1 MKYYLLFTIL
11 ILLSGAVK
19 AQVTIFPDVD
29 RQSEKFL
36 YIKKVELTDQYTI
49 VDFYFRPLGEAW
61 ICAENSFHISPYGS
75 NDLMYM
81 IMAKNITTCPK
92 MEKVGS
98 INEDLEFQLWF
109 PPLREKV
116 YKINIIE
123 KAKRGLNFYGV
134 DIINGQERPVPDSSS
149 LRTYEEFE
157 KYFNEHAD
165 SLDPIEG
172 IWHAVSKLDMYED
185 TKLIDRNYILEED
198 TIAILKDGDKF
209 VSFNIEGKN
218 LEVEYKWITGGR
230 GYYYQE
236 YYRELHEI
244 VSTYIKVSSTIQ
256 YEINY
261 EVPERMTRAI
271 LMSDYF
277 PQYRLQKNFLFKKK
291 YPDTEEIPVEIS
303 TDK

>member
-1 MKYYLLFTIL
+1 MKYYLLLLIF
-11 ILLSGAVK
+11 ILLSGFAK
-19 AQVTIFPDVD
+19 AQVTIFPEVD
-29 RQSEKFL
+29 RHSEEFI
-36 YIKKVELTDQYTI
+36 YVKKVELTDQYTI
-49 VDFYFRPLGEAW
+49 IDFYFRPPGDAW

-81 IMAKNITTCPK
+81 VMAKNITTCPK
-92 MEKVGS
+92 MEKIGS
-98 INEDLEFQLWF
+98 LTKDLEFQLWF

-149 LRTYEEFE
+149 FRTYEGFE

-172 IWHAVSKLDMYED
+172 IWHVVIKLDMYED
-185 TKLIDRNYILEED
+185 TKLIDRNYELKED
-198 TIAILKDGDKF
+198 SIAIVKDGDKF
-209 VSFNIEGKN
+209 VSFDMEGKN
-218 LEVEYKWITGGR
+218 LEAEYKWITGGR

-277 PQYRLQKNFLFKKK
+277 PQYRLLKNYSFRKLH
-291 YPDTEEIPVEIS
+291 PETEEIPIEIS